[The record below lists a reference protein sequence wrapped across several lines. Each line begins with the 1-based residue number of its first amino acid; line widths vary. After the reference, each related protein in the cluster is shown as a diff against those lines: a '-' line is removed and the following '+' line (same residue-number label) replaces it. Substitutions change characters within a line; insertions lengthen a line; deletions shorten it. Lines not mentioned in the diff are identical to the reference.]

1 MKWKVNGK
9 CSVCVVEGVVLDFA
23 VVVDG
28 RCGVNW

>member
-9 CSVCVVEGVVLDFA
+9 CSGCVLESVVLDFA

-28 RCGVNW
+28 GCG